1 MLTSVPVSSRKASVL
16 ALAAALAVG
25 LLPDHACAAALKSS
39 ATALG
44 VLALFAAMLVVREWP
59 IALTGSIWA
68 AGTLFAAALW
78 FLRARSR
85 PEWLSSTL
93 TPRMAAPSVAP
104 AVPIRPRA
112 EDDAKPVGADAT
124 DVLAAARRCF
134 LHLQA
139 AWDAGD
145 VDAMRLLTT
154 EEMLED
160 LLQQLPMRGPGPN
173 RTDVV
178 TLEAALLGYERVG
191 PRCIASV
198 EFGGMIRESS
208 DRGAVP
214 FKELWML
221 TRHEGEVSGW
231 RLARH
236 PAWM

>member
-1 MLTSVPVSSRKASVL
+1 MLTFVASRRLGVPLALSAVL
-16 ALAAALAVG
+16 ALA
-25 LLPDHACAAALKSS
+25 LLPDHAFAAALKTSVG
-39 ATALG
+39 ALG
-44 VLALFAAMLVVREWP
+44 VLALFAAMLLMREWP

-78 FLRARSR
+78 FLRTRYR

-93 TPRMAAPSVAP
+93 SPRIDVPVVRP
-104 AVPIRPRA
+104 AVPVMPRA
-112 EDDAKPVGADAT
+112 GNAT
-124 DVLAAARRCF
+124 AVASDPEEVLAAARQCF
-134 LHLQA
+134 LDLQA

-145 VDAMRLLTT
+145 IDAMRSLTT
-154 EEMLED
+154 EEMLDE

-178 TLEAALLGYERVG
+178 TLEAALLGLESIG

-198 EFGGMIRESS
+198 EFSGMIRESS

-221 TRHEGEVSGW
+221 TRLDGEACGW

-236 PAWM
+236 QALL